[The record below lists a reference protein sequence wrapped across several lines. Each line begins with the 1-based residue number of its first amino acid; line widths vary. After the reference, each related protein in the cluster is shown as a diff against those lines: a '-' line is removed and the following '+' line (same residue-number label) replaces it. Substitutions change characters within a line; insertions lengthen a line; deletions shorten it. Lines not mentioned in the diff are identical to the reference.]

1 MVTQFLRTRV
11 GTWKEGWAI
20 VCKITLAP
28 CCSCISQSTEWTQTT
43 ALIKSVTIRKW
54 AQGVYQI
61 RGWQKRSQFYT
72 CSLSALM
79 VRGTGA
85 ELETVMTAHHH
96 AWKPFKN
103 RLKISACVCEHMCMK
118 ACFLACESSF
128 ASGHSRMMTSALTSH
143 LSFSLKYDRGLIT
156 ATTHDLL
163 TKQYDPGTV
172 FLPVK
177 YKDISHISCNS
188 SHVLLMDQT

>member
-11 GTWKEGWAI
+11 GTWKEGWVT

-43 ALIKSVTIRKW
+43 TLIKSVTIRKW

-96 AWKPFKN
+96 AWKPFKKQTKN
-103 RLKISACVCEHMCMK
+103 LCMCVWAYVYESVLSQS
-118 ACFLACESSF
+118 LALHQVTPEWWHLPWLHICSSPW
-128 ASGHSRMMTSALTSH
+128 SMIV
-143 LSFSLKYDRGLIT
+143 D
-156 ATTHDLL
+156 
-163 TKQYDPGTV
+163 
-172 FLPVK
+172 
-177 YKDISHISCNS
+177 
-188 SHVLLMDQT
+188 